1 MRTTR
6 KKLAVIAGGL
16 AVIAF
21 AGAAFAYFTNSGSG
35 TGSASVGE
43 SSEIALSSPLVGD
56 LYPDGADVPVTVTIS
71 NAAGSGAQYVD
82 TVSGVVETDDNGT
95 PSDATDDCLGSW
107 FEVDDIIYQDT
118 IAAGGSDTAGTNV
131 RMNDSGGNQDACQGD
146 TLTITWSSN

>member
-35 TGSASVGE
+35 TGSASVGS
-43 SSEIALSSPLVGD
+43 SSEIELSSPLVGD
-56 LYPDGADVPVTVTIS
+56 LYPDGADVPVTVTID
-71 NAAGSGAQYVD
+71 NPGSGAQYVD

-95 PSDATDDCLGSW
+95 PAPADDCLGSW
-107 FEVDDIIYQDT
+107 FEVDDIVYQDT

-131 RMNDSGGNQDACQGD
+131 RMNDSGSNQDACQGD